1 MKVGQYF
8 KVVYYGVDTP
18 TGKERTLL
26 VKKVMADRFFVNF
39 DGGTDL
45 KLILSRRVG
54 RVDPIAIDTSRPVTR
69 SMHRAASQ

>member
-18 TGKERTLL
+18 IGKERTLL
-26 VKKVMADRFFVNF
+26 VKKVMADRFFVSF